1 MSETKDATCRIQ
13 EREKSL
19 SAVRKQMHGTP
30 WRWTAGSIGSGDG
43 KRMSNVSDRFAMAM
57 ASQAVRGTL
66 LPPVVMVDV
75 WAHMCPRGVCGGEG
89 IVAWLER

>member
-1 MSETKDATCRIQ
+1 MVI
-13 EREKSL
+13 
-19 SAVRKQMHGTP
+19 
-30 WRWTAGSIGSGDG
+30 
-43 KRMSNVSDRFAMAM
+43 RMSNVSDRFAMAM